1 MELHELTMGEAID
14 LLEKGEISSLDLT
27 KALLE
32 RIQATEPLIHAYLKV
47 DSDAALLQ
55 AEQADQMRAQGK
67 ASRLT
72 GIPCGIKDVLCT
84 EGMTTTCGSRILENF
99 SPPYDATL
107 VGNLKKQGAVI
118 LGKQNMDEF
127 AMGSSCENSAF
138 GPTKNPWD
146 LKAIPGGSSGG
157 SAASV
162 SASSSFF
169 SIGTDTGG
177 SIRQPASHCGVV
189 GLKPTYGRVS
199 RYGLVAYA
207 SSLDQAGPLARSVA
221 DAADVLQ
228 VIAGHDPLDSTC
240 SPMEVPDYRAALLKG
255 IKGLKLGVP
264 KEYFV
269 EGMDPEVEEAVKK
282 AISHLESLGAELVP
296 VSLPHT
302 EYALPTYYI
311 VAPAEASSNLA
322 RYDGVRYG
330 LSVRD
335 SEGDLK
341 DMYRKTRT
349 KGFGPE
355 VLRRIMLGT
364 YALSAGYYDAYYGKA
379 CQVRTLIKQDFQESF
394 KQVDALVCP
403 VAPTPAFDIGQKV
416 DDPVQ
421 MYLSDIF
428 TLAVNMAGLPGL
440 SLPCGISKNNRPIG
454 LQIIA
459 PHFAEETLITV
470 GHAFESTTDHHQ
482 KKPHLEVA

>member
-1 MELHELTMGEAID
+1 
-14 LLEKGEISSLDLT
+14 
-27 KALLE
+27 
-32 RIQATEPLIHAYLKV
+32 
-47 DSDAALLQ
+47 
-55 AEQADQMRAQGK
+55 
-67 ASRLT
+67 
-72 GIPCGIKDVLCT
+72 
-84 EGMTTTCGSRILENF
+84 
-99 SPPYDATL
+99 
-107 VGNLKKQGAVI
+107 
-118 LGKQNMDEF
+118 
-127 AMGSSCENSAF
+127 
-138 GPTKNPWD
+138 
-146 LKAIPGGSSGG
+146 
-157 SAASV
+157 
-162 SASSSFF
+162 
-169 SIGTDTGG
+169 
-177 SIRQPASHCGVV
+177 
-189 GLKPTYGRVS
+189 
-199 RYGLVAYA
+199 
-207 SSLDQAGPLARSVA
+207 
-221 DAADVLQ
+221 
-228 VIAGHDPLDSTC
+228 
-240 SPMEVPDYRAALLKG
+240 MEVPDYRAALLKG

>member
-1 MELHELTMGEAID
+1 
-14 LLEKGEISSLDLT
+14 
-27 KALLE
+27 
-32 RIQATEPLIHAYLKV
+32 
-47 DSDAALLQ
+47 
-55 AEQADQMRAQGK
+55 
-67 ASRLT
+67 
-72 GIPCGIKDVLCT
+72 
-84 EGMTTTCGSRILENF
+84 MTTTCGSRILENF

-169 SIGTDTGG
+169 SIGSDTGG